1 MQLHSKVSTTS
12 FSNNTKHRH
21 TNSSNYMT
29 TSSKNILVTSAL
41 PYANGPI
48 HLGHMLE
55 VIQTDT
61 WVRFQ
66 KLIGHDAR
74 YVCADDAHGTPIM
87 LKARSDGIEPVQ
99 LIEEILSHHQ
109 RDFEGFDIQF
119 DFYHTT
125 HSEENRYYSETIY
138 NRLNEAGYITKRVI
152 KQAYDPDANMF
163 LPDRFIRGECP
174 RCGSPDQYG
183 DNCESCGATY
193 SPGDLKNPISA
204 ISGATPVERESEH
217 HFFRLPEFEP
227 MLTEWIGSG
236 RLQPGVVNKLAEWFE
251 SGLRDWDISRD
262 EPYFGFEI
270 PGHPGK
276 YFYVWLDAPIG
287 YLASFKA
294 LCNIENL
301 DFDAYW
307 KPESTTELYHFVGKD
322 ILYFHALFWP
332 AVLHGA
338 NFRTP
343 TSVFVHG
350 FLTVNGEKMS
360 KSRGTFIKADTYL
373 RHLDPDYLRYYFAA
387 KLNNRVEDLDLSTED
402 FIQRVNSDLVGKV
415 VNIAA
420 RCAGF
425 INKQFGN
432 EIGDQLDNPDLFKK
446 AVDAGSSIAKAY
458 ENREFSRAIR
468 EIMAVA
474 DEANQYVN
482 NRQPWIIAKQSDS
495 NPELQA
501 ICCQGLNHFRLLIT
515 WLSPVTPSLAQ
526 RSSSFLRC
534 NISEPGQ
541 WSKLSQ
547 PLLNHR
553 ISEYQHLLARINPK
567 DVEQMIAD
575 SIEPD
580 PAITP
585 SHLSDDPIR
594 PQITIDDFSKIDLR
608 IAKVVDAQ
616 SVEGADKLIKLQLD
630 LDGESRTVFAGI
642 KTAYKPETLIGRHVV
657 FVANLAPRKMR
668 FGTSEGMILAA
679 SGIDDSSGVF
689 VIQPD
694 SGAEP
699 GMGVR

>member
-1 MQLHSKVSTTS
+1 
-12 FSNNTKHRH
+12 
-21 TNSSNYMT
+21 MT
-29 TSSKNILVTSAL
+29 TSSKKILVTSAL

-66 KLIGHDAR
+66 KLVGHDAR

-99 LIEEILSHHQ
+99 LIEEILSAHQ
-109 RDFEGFDIQF
+109 RDFAGFDIQF

-125 HSEENRYYSETIY
+125 HSEENRYFSETIY
-138 NRLNEAGYITKRVI
+138 NRLNEAGYITRRVI
-152 KQAYDPDANMF
+152 RQAYDPDAKMF

-183 DNCESCGATY
+183 DSCESCGATY

-204 ISGATPVERESEH
+204 ISGATPIERESEH
-217 HFFRLPEFEP
+217 HFFRLPDFES
-227 MLTEWIGSG
+227 MLKAWIGSG
-236 RLQPGVVNKLAEWFE
+236 HLQPEVVNKLAEWFD

-270 PGHPGK
+270 PGYPNK

-294 LCNIENL
+294 LCNSENL

-307 KPESTTELYHFVGKD
+307 KPDSKAELYHFVGKD

-332 AVLHGA
+332 AVLQGA

-387 KLNNRVEDLDLSTED
+387 KLNNRVEDLDLSSED

-415 VNIAA
+415 VNIAS

-425 INKQFGN
+425 INKRFSN
-432 EIGDQLDNPDLFKK
+432 EIGDQLDDPALFKK
-446 AVDAGSSIAKAY
+446 AVDAGPSIAQAY
-458 ENREFSRAIR
+458 DNREFSRAIR
-468 EIMAVA
+468 EIMGVA

-482 NRQPWIIAKQSDS
+482 NRQPWIVAKQAGSDA
-495 NPELQA
+495 ELQA
-501 ICCQGLNHFRLLIT
+501 ICCQGLNLFRLLIT

-526 RSSSFLRC
+526 RSSSFLC
-534 NISEPGQ
+534 CDISEPGQ
-541 WSKLSQ
+541 WSNLSQ

-553 ISEYQHLLARINPK
+553 ISEYQHLLTRINPK

-575 SIEPD
+575 SIEPES
-580 PAITP
+580 PVTK
-585 SHLSDDPIR
+585 SHLSDEPIR
-594 PQITIDDFSKIDLR
+594 PEITIDDFSKIDLR

-616 SVEGADKLIKLQLD
+616 TVEGADKLIELQLD
-630 LDGESRTVFAGI
+630 LDGQSRTVFAGI
-642 KTAYKPETLIGRHVV
+642 KNAYNPETLIGRHVV
-657 FVANLAPRKMR
+657 LVANLAPRKMR

-679 SGIDDSSGVF
+679 SGIDDASGIF
-689 VIQPD
+689 VIEPD

>member
-1 MQLHSKVSTTS
+1 
-12 FSNNTKHRH
+12 
-21 TNSSNYMT
+21 MT
-29 TSSKNILVTSAL
+29 TSPKKILVTSAL

-66 KLIGHDAR
+66 KLIGNDAR

-99 LIEEILSHHQ
+99 LIEEMLSAHQ
-109 RDFEGFDIQF
+109 RDFAGFDIQF

-125 HSEENRYYSETIY
+125 HSKENRYFSETIY
-138 NRLNEAGYITKRVI
+138 SRLNEAGYITRRVI
-152 KQAYDPDANMF
+152 RQAYDPDAKMF

-174 RCGSPDQYG
+174 RCGSADQYG
-183 DNCESCGATY
+183 DSCESCGATY

-217 HFFRLPEFEP
+217 HFFRLPDFES
-227 MLTEWIGSG
+227 MLKAWIGSG
-236 RLQPGVVNKLAEWFE
+236 HLQPEVVNKLAEWFD

-262 EPYFGFEI
+262 KPYFGFEI
-270 PGHPGK
+270 PGYSEK

-294 LCNIENL
+294 LCNSENL

-307 KPESTTELYHFVGKD
+307 KPDSKTELYHFVGKD

-332 AVLHGA
+332 AVLQGA

-387 KLNNRVEDLDLSTED
+387 KLNNRVEDLDLSSED
-402 FIQRVNSDLVGKV
+402 FVQRVNSDLVGKV
-415 VNIAA
+415 VNIAS

-425 INKQFGN
+425 INKRFSN
-432 EIGDQLDNPDLFKK
+432 EIGDQLDDPALFKK
-446 AVDAGSSIAKAY
+446 AVDAGHLIAQAY
-458 ENREFSRAIR
+458 DNREFSRAIR
-468 EIMAVA
+468 EIMSVA

-482 NRQPWIIAKQSDS
+482 NRQPWIVAKQSNSD
-495 NPELQA
+495 PELQA
-501 ICCQGLNHFRLLIT
+501 ICCQGLNLFRLLIT

-526 RSSSFLRC
+526 RSSSFLC
-534 NISEPGQ
+534 CEISGTGQ
-541 WSKLSQ
+541 WSNLSR

-553 ISEYQHLLARINPK
+553 ISEYQHLLTRINPK

-575 SIEPD
+575 SMEPES
-580 PAITP
+580 PVTK
-585 SHLSDDPIR
+585 SHLSDEPIR
-594 PQITIDDFSKIDLR
+594 PEITIDDFSKIDLR

-616 SVEGADKLIKLQLD
+616 SVEGADKLIELQLD
-630 LDGESRTVFAGI
+630 LNGQSRTVFAGI
-642 KTAYKPETLIGRHVV
+642 KKAYNPKTLIGRHVV

-679 SGIDDSSGVF
+679 SGIDDASGIF
-689 VIQPD
+689 VIEPD

>member
-1 MQLHSKVSTTS
+1 
-12 FSNNTKHRH
+12 
-21 TNSSNYMT
+21 MT
-29 TSSKNILVTSAL
+29 TSSKKILVTSAL
-41 PYANGPI
+41 PYANCPI

-66 KLIGHDAR
+66 KLVGHDAR

-99 LIEEILSHHQ
+99 LIEEMLSAHQ
-109 RDFEGFDIQF
+109 RDFAGFDIQF

-125 HSEENRYYSETIY
+125 HSEENRYFSETIY
-138 NRLNEAGYITKRVI
+138 SRLNEAGYITRRVI
-152 KQAYDPDANMF
+152 RQAYDPDAKMF

-183 DNCESCGATY
+183 DSCESCGATY

-204 ISGATPVERESEH
+204 ISGATPIERESEH
-217 HFFRLPEFEP
+217 HFFRLPDFET
-227 MLTEWIGSG
+227 MLKAWIGSG
-236 RLQPGVVNKLAEWFE
+236 HLQPEVVNKLAEWFD

-270 PGHPGK
+270 PGYPNK

-294 LCNIENL
+294 LCNSENL

-307 KPESTTELYHFVGKD
+307 KPDSKAELYHFVGKD
-322 ILYFHALFWP
+322 SLYFHALFWP
-332 AVLHGA
+332 AVLQGA

-387 KLNNRVEDLDLSTED
+387 KLNNRVEDLDLSSED

-415 VNIAA
+415 VNIAS

-425 INKQFGN
+425 INKRFSN
-432 EIGDQLDNPDLFKK
+432 EIGDQLDDPALFKK
-446 AVDAGSSIAKAY
+446 AVDAGSSIAQAY
-458 ENREFSRAIR
+458 DNREFSRAIR
-468 EIMAVA
+468 EIMGVA

-482 NRQPWIIAKQSDS
+482 NRQPWIVAKQAGSDA
-495 NPELQA
+495 ELQA
-501 ICCQGLNHFRLLIT
+501 ICCQGLNLFRLLIT

-526 RSSSFLRC
+526 RSSSFLC
-534 NISEPGQ
+534 CDISEPGQ
-541 WSKLSQ
+541 WSNLSQ

-553 ISEYQHLLARINPK
+553 ISEYQHLLTRINPK

-575 SIEPD
+575 SIEPES
-580 PAITP
+580 PVTK
-585 SHLSDDPIR
+585 SHISDEPIR
-594 PQITIDDFSKIDLR
+594 PEITIDDFSKIDLR

-616 SVEGADKLIKLQLD
+616 TVEGADKLIELQLD
-630 LDGESRTVFAGI
+630 LDGQSRTVFAGI
-642 KTAYKPETLIGRHVV
+642 KNAYNPETLIGRHVV
-657 FVANLAPRKMR
+657 LVANLAPRKMR

-679 SGIDDSSGVF
+679 CGIDDASGIF
-689 VIQPD
+689 VIEPD

>member
-1 MQLHSKVSTTS
+1 
-12 FSNNTKHRH
+12 
-21 TNSSNYMT
+21 MT
-29 TSSKNILVTSAL
+29 TSSKKILVTSAL

-99 LIEEILSHHQ
+99 LIEKILGEHQ
-109 RDFEGFDIQF
+109 RDFAGFDIQF

-125 HSEENRYYSETIY
+125 HSEENRYFAETIY
-138 NRLNEAGYITKRVI
+138 SRLNEAGHITKKVI
-152 KQAYDPDANMF
+152 QQAYDPDANMF
-163 LPDRFIRGECP
+163 LPDRFIRGDCP

-183 DNCESCGATY
+183 DSCESCGATY
-193 SPGDLKNPISA
+193 SPGDLKNPVSA

-217 HFFRLPEFEP
+217 HFFRLPDFES
-227 MLTEWIGSG
+227 MLKGWIGSG
-236 RLQPGVVNKLAEWFE
+236 RLQPEVVNKLAEWFD

-270 PGHPGK
+270 PGYPGK

-294 LCNIENL
+294 LCNSENL
-301 DFDAYW
+301 NFDSYW
-307 KPESTTELYHFVGKD
+307 KPESETELYHFVGKD

-332 AVLHGA
+332 AVLQGA

-350 FLTVNGEKMS
+350 FLTVDGEKMS

-415 VNIAA
+415 INIAA

-425 INKQFGN
+425 INKQFSN
-432 EIGDQLDNPDLFKK
+432 EIGNQLDDLDLFKK
-446 AVDAGSSIAKAY
+446 AVDAGSSIAQAY
-458 ENREFSRAIR
+458 DNREFSRAIR

-474 DEANQYVN
+474 DEANQYIN
-482 NRQPWIIAKQSDS
+482 NRQPWIVAKQSDS
-495 NPELQA
+495 DPELQA
-501 ICCQGLNHFRLLIT
+501 ICCQGLNLFRLLIT

-526 RSSSFLRC
+526 RSSDFLC
-534 NISEPGQ
+534 CDLSGPGQ
-541 WSKLSQ
+541 WSNLSQ

-553 ISEYQHLLARINPK
+553 ISQYEHLLTRINPK

-575 SIEPD
+575 SIEPES
-580 PAITP
+580 PVTK
-585 SHLSDDPIR
+585 SHLSEDPIR
-594 PQITIDDFSKIDLR
+594 PEITIDDFSKIDLR
-608 IAKVVDAQ
+608 VAKVVDAQ
-616 SVEGADKLIKLQLD
+616 SVEGADKLIELQLD

-642 KTAYKPETLIGRHVV
+642 KKAYNPKTLIGCHVV
-657 FVANLAPRKMR
+657 VVANLASRKMR

-679 SGIDDSSGVF
+679 SGIDDASGIF

-694 SGAEP
+694 CGAEP

>member
-1 MQLHSKVSTTS
+1 
-12 FSNNTKHRH
+12 
-21 TNSSNYMT
+21 MT
-29 TSSKNILVTSAL
+29 TSSKKILVTSAL

-66 KLIGHDAR
+66 KLVGHDAR

-99 LIEEILSHHQ
+99 LIEEILSAHQ
-109 RDFEGFDIQF
+109 RDFAGFDVQF

-125 HSEENRYYSETIY
+125 HSEENRYFSETIY
-138 NRLNEAGYITKRVI
+138 SRLNEAGYITRRVI
-152 KQAYDPDANMF
+152 RQAYDPDAKMF

-183 DNCESCGATY
+183 DSCESCGATY

-204 ISGATPVERESEH
+204 ISGATPIERESEH
-217 HFFRLPEFEP
+217 HFFRLPDFES
-227 MLTEWIGSG
+227 MLKAWIGSG
-236 RLQPGVVNKLAEWFE
+236 HLQPEVVNKLAEWFD

-270 PGHPGK
+270 PGYPNK

-294 LCNIENL
+294 LCNSENL

-307 KPESTTELYHFVGKD
+307 KPDSKAELYHFVGKD

-332 AVLHGA
+332 AVLQGA

-387 KLNNRVEDLDLSTED
+387 KLNNRVEDLDLSSED

-415 VNIAA
+415 VNIAS

-425 INKQFGN
+425 INKRFSN
-432 EIGDQLDNPDLFKK
+432 EIGDQLDDPALFKK
-446 AVDAGSSIAKAY
+446 AVDAGPSIAQAY
-458 ENREFSRAIR
+458 DNREFSRAIR
-468 EIMAVA
+468 EIMGVA

-482 NRQPWIIAKQSDS
+482 NRQPWIVAKQAGSDA
-495 NPELQA
+495 ELQA
-501 ICCQGLNHFRLLIT
+501 ICCQGLNLFRLLIT

-526 RSSSFLRC
+526 RSSSFLC
-534 NISEPGQ
+534 CDISGPEQ
-541 WSKLSQ
+541 WSNLSQ

-553 ISEYQHLLARINPK
+553 ISEYQHLLTRINPK

-575 SIEPD
+575 SIEPES
-580 PAITP
+580 PVTK
-585 SHLSDDPIR
+585 SHLSDEPIR
-594 PQITIDDFSKIDLR
+594 PEITIDDFSKIDLR

-616 SVEGADKLIKLQLD
+616 TVEGADKLIELQLD
-630 LDGESRTVFAGI
+630 LDGQSRTVFAGI
-642 KTAYKPETLIGRHVV
+642 KNAYNPETLIGRHVV
-657 FVANLAPRKMR
+657 LVANLAPRKMR

-679 SGIDDSSGVF
+679 SGIDDASGIF
-689 VIQPD
+689 VIEPD